1 MISPNTTRG
10 MYRAWVKAISEG
22 VALFGIL
29 LSLANEKQNSRTLKY
44 LHVIVVD
51 SSPFYRLPEGLR
63 SCKHSHVLSRL
74 VTIII
79 GV

>member
-44 LHVIVVD
+44 LHVKVVD
-51 SSPFYRLPEGLR
+51 SSPF
-63 SCKHSHVLSRL
+63 
-74 VTIII
+74 
-79 GV
+79 